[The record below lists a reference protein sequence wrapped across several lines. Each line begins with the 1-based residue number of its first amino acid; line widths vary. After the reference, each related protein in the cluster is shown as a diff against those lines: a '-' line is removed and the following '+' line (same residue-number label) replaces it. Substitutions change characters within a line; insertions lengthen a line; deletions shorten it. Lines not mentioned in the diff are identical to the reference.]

1 MHTLIELDK
10 IKIETSNKQ
19 LYVFLVGPGLVG
31 SRLLK
36 QIDRQVSNLKKRASL
51 EIKIIAI
58 ADTKKMLFDQKGI
71 NTTNWKENLL
81 KSPNKTNLDLFINKM
96 VSLPVH
102 NKVFIDCTASNEVVE
117 KYKSVLENGISIVTP
132 NKKSNSWNYEF
143 YEDLRSIA
151 KEQNVKFLYE
161 TNVGAALPIIG
172 TLKDLVYCGDE
183 IIEIKGILSGA
194 LSYIFNSFVNGR
206 PFSEIVKD
214 AKEKGYTEPDPREDL
229 NGLDVARKLLILSRE
244 TGRKIELKDIEVESL
259 MPKGIETNSSVDR
272 FFEELKVYDK
282 FFEAKRNEAQKKGKV
297 LRYVA
302 TLSENKVK
310 AGLEEVDSEH
320 PFYLLSGSDNIF
332 SIKTKFYYQQ
342 PLVIKGPGAGA
353 DVTAAGVLA
362 DLVKASNYFN

>member
-1 MHTLIELDK
+1 MNTLIESDK
-10 IKIETSNKQ
+10 IEIETLNKQ

-36 QIDRQVSNLKKRASL
+36 QIDQQVSNLKKRVSI

-58 ADTKKMLFDQKGI
+58 ANTKKMLFDPEGI

-81 KSPNKTNLDLFINKM
+81 KSPNKTSLDLFINRM
-96 VSLPVH
+96 ISLPVH

-132 NKKSNSWNYEF
+132 NKKSNSWDYKF
-143 YEDLRSIA
+143 YEDIRRIT
-151 KEQNVKFLYE
+151 KEQKVKFLYE
-161 TNVGAALPIIG
+161 TNVGAALPVIG

-214 AKEKGYTEPDPREDL
+214 AKEKGYTEPDPRDDL

-244 TGRKIELKDIEVESL
+244 IGRKIELKDIEVESL
-259 MPKGIETNSSVDR
+259 VPEKIETNSSVDR

-282 FFEAKRNEAQKKGKV
+282 YFEAKRNEAFKKGKV
-297 LRYVA
+297 LKYVA
-302 TLSENKVK
+302 TLNDEKIK
-310 AGLEEVDSEH
+310 AGLEEIDKEH
-320 PFYLLSGSDNIF
+320 SFNSLTGSDNIIY
-332 SIKTKFYYQQ
+332 IKTKLYKKQ

-353 DVTAAGVLA
+353 DVTAAGVLS
-362 DLVKASNYFN
+362 DLIKF

>member
-1 MHTLIELDK
+1 MNISIESDK
-10 IKIETSNKQ
+10 ITIETLYKQ
-19 LYVFLVGPGLVG
+19 ISVFLVGPGRVG

-36 QIDRQVSNLKKRASL
+36 QIDSQASNLKKRVSI

-58 ADTKKMLFDQKGI
+58 ADTKKMLFDPKGI
-71 NTTNWKENLL
+71 NTANWEENLL
-81 KSPNKTNLDLFINKM
+81 RSPNKTSLDLFINKM

-102 NKVFIDCTASNEVVE
+102 NKVFIDCTASDEVVE

-132 NKKSNSWNYEF
+132 NKKSNSRDYKF
-143 YEDLRSIA
+143 YEDIRRIT
-151 KEQNVKFLYE
+151 KEQKVNFLYE

-172 TLKDLVYCGDE
+172 TIKDLVNCGDE

-194 LSYIFNSFVNGR
+194 LSYIFNSFVNGK

-244 TGRKIELKDIEVESL
+244 IGMKIELNDIEVESL
-259 MPKGIETNSSVDR
+259 VPKEIETNSSVDR

-282 FFEAKRNEAQKKGKV
+282 YFEAKRNEALKKGKV
-297 LRYVA
+297 LKYVA
-302 TLSENKVK
+302 TLNNEKVK
-310 AGLEEVDSEH
+310 AGLEEIDKGHS
-320 PFYLLSGSDNIF
+320 LNSLTGSDNIIY
-332 SIKTKFYYQQ
+332 IKTKLYKKH

-353 DVTAAGVLA
+353 DVTAAGILS
-362 DLVKASNYFN
+362 DLIKVF